1 MELHKL
7 DFANIVILRADI
19 AEVVVHDGV
28 EITQVMVDQYHD
40 FLLEHLATP
49 FSLLINK
56 LHSYTYDFSAQ
67 KSIANLE
74 QIKAIA
80 VVVYNEI
87 SKASTESL
95 INFPR
100 EKPWNIEMF
109 SGREMALEWLI
120 AEHDEIDA
128 QINHS

>member
-7 DFANIVILRADI
+7 DFANIVILRPDI
-19 AEVVVHDGV
+19 AEVVVHDGI
-28 EITQVMVDQYHD
+28 EITQAMVDQYHD
-40 FLLEHLATP
+40 FLLRHLAAP

-80 VVVYNEI
+80 VVVYNEVSKI
-87 SKASTESL
+87 STDSL
-95 INFPR
+95 IKFPR
-100 EKPWNIEMF
+100 EKPWNIEIF
-109 SGREMALEWLI
+109 SGREMALEWLL
-120 AEHDEIDA
+120 AEHDDVDTPA
-128 QINHS
+128 

>member
-7 DFANIVILRADI
+7 DFANIVILRSDI
-19 AEVVVHDGV
+19 AEVVVHDGI
-28 EITQVMVDQYHD
+28 EITQIMVDQYHD
-40 FLLEHLATP
+40 FLLQHLVAP

-80 VVVYNEI
+80 VVVYNEV
-87 SKASTESL
+87 SKASTDS
-95 INFPR
+95 IIKFPR
-100 EKPWNIEMF
+100 EKQWNIEMF

-120 AEHDEIDA
+120 AEHDEIDSPA
-128 QINHS
+128 